1 MGIIYLKS
9 RVFGL
14 MMLGHSPRPSGKRVK
29 TVLPLAVILPHSC
42 HNSDIPGKRAIHE
55 YRYVYVQQRRKTD
68 PQPAVAVF
76 GIPADGD

>member
-1 MGIIYLKS
+1 MGINYLKS

-14 MMLGHSPRPSGKRVK
+14 MILGESPRPSGKRVK

-76 GIPADGD
+76 GIP

>member
-1 MGIIYLKS
+1 MGINYLKS

-14 MMLGHSPRPSGKRVK
+14 MMLGQSPRLSGKRVK

-55 YRYVYVQQRRKTD
+55 
-68 PQPAVAVF
+68 
-76 GIPADGD
+76 